1 MSARPEAQSE
11 YSRGSEALRRLSR
24 RHRRDESTP
33 SDARPT
39 GRASGTGAVVLVAAI
54 GALLVLVAQFI
65 PLYHVHVPTSSAP
78 IKTVG
83 TGANHGWAPVP
94 IALVCF
100 ALAAAVYRHG
110 NRTALLGLAVLGV
123 ATLLIALLGDLPD
136 AHATGLI
143 GSSAN
148 QYVQGVSSPSA
159 GLYLETLGAVLL
171 LVSGGVGF
179 LMLGSAPS
187 RMEPSALG
195 DGDPS
200 ALGTATRRHWG
211 TASRRRWGTASHRH
225 CPSRRKPAQRPPAWL
240 RVLLASGTVDGGSG
254 RHPDTRCDR
263 VATREE
269 YAVTL
274 GKREGCLTA
283 APGPVWWAALAFS
296 SGGVPLGPRRL
307 SFRCRAGVA
316 LHARRPKGT
325 STYTAVARGG
335 SCTSVVT
342 FRVSD
347 ARSE

>member
-1 MSARPEAQSE
+1 
-11 YSRGSEALRRLSR
+11 
-24 RHRRDESTP
+24 
-33 SDARPT
+33 
-39 GRASGTGAVVLVAAI
+39 VAAI

-187 RMEPSALG
+187 LIEPSA
-195 DGDPS
+195 
-200 ALGTATRRHWG
+200 TA
-211 TASRRRWGTASHRH
+211 ASRVTGVLPGAGN
-225 CPSRRKPAQRPPAWL
+225 PPALEPDPPQDDPPAGAPNAPQLPKGPLSL
-240 RVLLASGTVDGGSG
+240 R
-254 RHPDTRCDR
+254 DT
-263 VATREE
+263 
-269 YAVTL
+269 
-274 GKREGCLTA
+274 GKRKWSA
-283 APGPVWWAALAFS
+283 S
-296 SGGVPLGPRRL
+296 
-307 SFRCRAGVA
+307 
-316 LHARRPKGT
+316 
-325 STYTAVARGG
+325 
-335 SCTSVVT
+335 
-342 FRVSD
+342 
-347 ARSE
+347 

>member
-1 MSARPEAQSE
+1 M
-11 YSRGSEALRRLSR
+11 
-24 RHRRDESTP
+24 
-33 SDARPT
+33 
-39 GRASGTGAVVLVAAI
+39 
-54 GALLVLVAQFI
+54 LVAQFI

-179 LMLGSAPS
+179 LMLGSAPAGWS
-187 RMEPSALG
+187 
-195 DGDPS
+195 
-200 ALGTATRRHWG
+200 RRHWG
-211 TASRRRWGTASHRH
+211 TASDRGGDGE
-225 CPSRRKPAQRPPAWL
+225 PPAPPESQEAGPRPPARL
-240 RVLLASGTVDGGSG
+240 RVLLASGTVDGEVVGIL
-254 RHPDTRCDR
+254 TRGVIELQPERNTPLPFENAR
-263 VATREE
+263 VVSLQPPVPCGGQPSRLVPVAS
-269 YAVTL
+269 L
-274 GKREGCLTA
+274 WG
-283 APGPVWWAALAFS
+283 PGA
-296 SGGVPLGPRRL
+296 
-307 SFRCRAGVA
+307 
-316 LHARRPKGT
+316 
-325 STYTAVARGG
+325 
-335 SCTSVVT
+335 
-342 FRVSD
+342 
-347 ARSE
+347 

>member
-1 MSARPEAQSE
+1 
-11 YSRGSEALRRLSR
+11 
-24 RHRRDESTP
+24 
-33 SDARPT
+33 
-39 GRASGTGAVVLVAAI
+39 VAAI

-65 PLYHVHVPTSSAP
+65 PLYHVHVLTSSAP

-148 QYVQGVSSPSA
+148 QYVQGISSPSA

-195 DGDPS
+195 GGEPRVAGGGELPVAVDGEPPAPPESQEAGPKAPRLAKGPLNLRDS
-200 ALGTATRRHWG
+200 G
-211 TASRRRWGTASHRH
+211 
-225 CPSRRKPAQRPPAWL
+225 RRKWS
-240 RVLLASGTVDGGSG
+240 AS
-254 RHPDTRCDR
+254 
-263 VATREE
+263 
-269 YAVTL
+269 
-274 GKREGCLTA
+274 
-283 APGPVWWAALAFS
+283 
-296 SGGVPLGPRRL
+296 
-307 SFRCRAGVA
+307 
-316 LHARRPKGT
+316 
-325 STYTAVARGG
+325 
-335 SCTSVVT
+335 
-342 FRVSD
+342 
-347 ARSE
+347 

>member
-1 MSARPEAQSE
+1 MDDSITKIPRPGKRTRVSARPEAQSE
-11 YSRGSEALRRLSR
+11 YSRGSEAFRRLSR

-78 IKTVG
+78 IKTVD

-110 NRTALLGLAVLGV
+110 NRAALFGLAVLGV

-187 RMEPSALG
+187 RMEPSAPG

-200 ALGTATRRHWG
+200 ALGDGDPPALGDGEPPAVGDGEPQALLESQEAGPKAPRLAKGPLSLRDSG
-211 TASRRRWGTASHRH
+211 
-225 CPSRRKPAQRPPAWL
+225 RRKWS
-240 RVLLASGTVDGGSG
+240 AS
-254 RHPDTRCDR
+254 
-263 VATREE
+263 
-269 YAVTL
+269 
-274 GKREGCLTA
+274 
-283 APGPVWWAALAFS
+283 
-296 SGGVPLGPRRL
+296 
-307 SFRCRAGVA
+307 
-316 LHARRPKGT
+316 
-325 STYTAVARGG
+325 
-335 SCTSVVT
+335 
-342 FRVSD
+342 
-347 ARSE
+347 